1 MYCPNCANPIENN
14 QKFCRGCGAN
24 VSLIPHALTGQFP
37 VVQTEEPELTR
48 RDRRK
53 RRKLPTIENA
63 VSNLFIGLGFLL
75 AALFV
80 TFWFPGGYTWGWSF
94 LIPAF
99 ALFGEG
105 VGQYLK
111 VHELRRE
118 RERLSAFPVPAP
130 NFPQSFPPQPQ
141 IAELS
146 APTSSEL
153 AKPAASIS
161 EHTTKN
167 LNRQ

>member
-14 QKFCRGCGAN
+14 QKFCRTCGAN
-24 VSLIPHALTGQFP
+24 VSLIPHALTGQLP
-37 VVQTEEPELTR
+37 MAPPEEPELTKR
-48 RDRRK
+48 ERRK

-63 VSNLFIGLGFLL
+63 VSNLFTGLGFLL
-75 AALFV
+75 AAIFV

-99 ALFGEG
+99 ALIGEG

-111 VHELRRE
+111 VKQLE
-118 RERLSAFPVPAP
+118 RERVLPSPIVATY
-130 NFPQSFPPQPQ
+130 FPQPGIPQPRV
-141 IAELS
+141 AELS
-146 APTSSEL
+146 APTTSEL
-153 AKPAASIS
+153 VTPPASIS

>member
-14 QKFCRGCGAN
+14 QKFCRACGAN
-24 VSLIPHALTGQFP
+24 VSLIPHALTGQLP
-37 VVQTEEPELTR
+37 MASPEEPGLTR
-48 RDRRK
+48 RERRK

-63 VSNLFIGLGFLL
+63 VSNLFTGLGFLL
-75 AALFV
+75 AAIFV

-99 ALFGEG
+99 ALIGEG

-111 VHELRRE
+111 VKQLE
-118 RERLSAFPVPAP
+118 RERVFPLPIIAT
-130 NFPQSFPPQPQ
+130 NFPQHVTPQPLV
-141 IAELS
+141 AELS
-146 APTSSEL
+146 APTTSEL
-153 AKPAASIS
+153 VTPPASIS

>member
-14 QKFCRGCGAN
+14 QKFCRTCGAN
-24 VSLIPHALTGQFP
+24 VSLIPHALTGQLP
-37 VVQTEEPELTR
+37 MAPPEEPELTKR
-48 RDRRK
+48 ERRK

-63 VSNLFIGLGFLL
+63 VSNLFTGLGFLL
-75 AALFV
+75 AAIFV

-94 LIPAF
+94 LITAF

-111 VHELRRE
+111 VKQLE
-118 RERLSAFPVPAP
+118 RERVLPSPIVAT
-130 NFPQSFPPQPQ
+130 NFPQQVIPQPR

-146 APTSSEL
+146 APTTSEL
-153 AKPAASIS
+153 VTPPASIS

>member
-14 QKFCRGCGAN
+14 QKFCRTYGAN
-24 VSLIPHALTGQFP
+24 VSLIPHALTGQLP
-37 VVQTEEPELTR
+37 MAPPEEPELTKR
-48 RDRRK
+48 ERRK

-63 VSNLFIGLGFLL
+63 VSNLFTGLGFLL
-75 AALFV
+75 AAIFV

-111 VHELRRE
+111 VKQLE
-118 RERLSAFPVPAP
+118 RERVLPSPIVAT
-130 NFPQSFPPQPQ
+130 NFPQQVIPQPR

-146 APTSSEL
+146 APTTSEL
-153 AKPAASIS
+153 VTPPASIS